1 MNKDRN
7 PRQDAS
13 PWWRHGHVWLVV
25 AGPAVVVV
33 ASLVTAVLAARGA
46 DQVLEDGA
54 ARRPTRIEQQA
65 VRERA
70 MLPALQGRNH
80 AATPAAQP

>member
-1 MNKDRN
+1 MSNDTD

-46 DQVLEDGA
+46 DQVLDEGA
-54 ARRPTRIEQQA
+54 ARRGTRIERQA